1 MNYPCNNQRID
12 EMTEQWQEMARA
24 LNDLSRAFRKLTVQ
38 EQLMNMQY
46 FQELITALEELEKQ
60 KRRKRVL
67 VIRCIILIVIFII
80 CFSYLIWHIS
90 ML

>member
-12 EMTEQWQEMARA
+12 EMIEQWQEMART

-38 EQLMNMQY
+38 EQLKNMQY

-60 KRRKRVL
+60 KRRKKVL
-67 VIRCIILIVIFII
+67 VIRCIILLVIFVI
-80 CFSYLIWHIS
+80 CISYFIWHIS
-90 ML
+90 M

>member
-1 MNYPCNNQRID
+1 
-12 EMTEQWQEMARA
+12 MTEQWQEMARA

-80 CFSYLIWHIS
+80 CISYLIWLRS

>member
-1 MNYPCNNQRID
+1 
-12 EMTEQWQEMARA
+12 MTEQWQEMARA

-60 KRRKRVL
+60 KREKKVL
-67 VIRCIILIVIFII
+67 LIRCIILIVIFII
-80 CFSYLIWHIS
+80 CISYFIWHRS
-90 ML
+90 M

>member
-1 MNYPCNNQRID
+1 
-12 EMTEQWQEMARA
+12 MTEQWQEMARA

-60 KRRKRVL
+60 ERRKRVL

-80 CFSYLIWHIS
+80 CISYFIWHRS
-90 ML
+90 M

>member
-1 MNYPCNNQRID
+1 
-12 EMTEQWQEMARA
+12 MTEQWQEMARA

-80 CFSYLIWHIS
+80 CFSYLIWHRS

>member
-1 MNYPCNNQRID
+1 
-12 EMTEQWQEMARA
+12 MTEQWQEMARA

-46 FQELITALEELEKQ
+46 FHELITALEELEKQ

-80 CFSYLIWHIS
+80 CISYFIWHRS
-90 ML
+90 M